1 MTRSSNSP
9 LTPQFQEPEQE
20 FRRRRRHARLMA
32 DIANLSLEEYASR
45 TQEETG
51 QGLVRPTIPDRT
63 HFEIKGQFLHLLRE
77 TLFTGKDAED
87 ANQHVES
94 VLEIADYFHIPG
106 VTKDAVML
114 RMDDETLYDAWD
126 RYKEMLQNCPQHD
139 LNPHQVVQT
148 FYNGINVTTR
158 QMVDSQGPIPK
169 KTPADGYALI
179 EELAQHSHQWHSSR
193 DSSLRKKP
201 SDEQADGLAALNAKL
216 DALGRDMK
224 KESVCYSSGDR
235 FDERRPRNNNWKPY
249 EEYKKDQAEK
259 YKQSGQGYYQREP
272 SFHPQSQPEKK
283 PSFEEMMAR
292 FAEASDKRHRSTEEL
307 VKKMGVTTESAL
319 RNQQASIL
327 NIETQVGQISRVLH
341 ERFPG
346 TLPSNTE
353 QNPNA
358 HVKAISTRSG
368 KILEPSIPINT
379 DSSSKTQESK
389 KIPEKNEEEA
399 EERPPP
405 TPVKS
410 YKPPVPYP
418 QRLKKEKQE
427 EEYKKFLEHIKSLHI
442 NIPFVEAVAQMPK
455 YAKFLKDLLTNRKKL
470 EEASNVILNEQC
482 SAAMLNKLPKKMTD
496 PGSLTLPCQFGN
508 LTFSHALADSGA
520 SINLMPYSFYSK
532 LDLPEPKPTR
542 MAIHLANKSITY
554 PRGIVE
560 DLLVKV
566 DKFVFP
572 ADFVV
577 LDMEEDEQVPII
589 LGRPFLST
597 ARALVDIR
605 ESKLTL
611 RVGTDAITFG
621 IDQSMKHSKTCDDA
635 VYFVDTFDTILEDEL
650 QELEKRNLESM
661 MPMEEEE
668 FNANEEIEKLE
679 KLLKVP
685 SNSSTTNEN
694 QDSEPKTPNLNTL
707 HPHLEYAYLD
717 ESMQLP
723 VIINAFL
730 SIAEKTKLVAVLK
743 KRKRIIYPISD
754 SPWVS
759 PIHAVPKNGGITVL
773 KNEKDELIPTRTV
786 TGWRVCIDYRK
797 LNDATRKDHFPLP
810 FIDQMLERLA
820 GKTYYCFLDGFSRY
834 FQIPIDPLD
843 QEKTTFT
850 CPYGTFAYRRMPF
863 GLCNAPATFQRCMTA
878 IFHEMVGD
886 FMEVFMD
893 DFSVFGDT
901 FDECLTSLDKMLERC
916 EKTNLVLNWEKC
928 NFMVQEGI
936 VLGHKVSKQGIEVD
950 KAKDFSKIARPLTQ
964 LLLKEVKF
972 EFSTECLNS
981 FNTLKENLV
990 SSPILIAPNW
1000 NLPFELMCDAS
1011 DYAVGAVLG
1020 QRVEKHFQP
1029 IFYAS
1034 KTLNPAQE
1042 NYTTT
1047 EKELLA
1053 VVYAFDKFRPYL
1065 ILSKTTVFTDHSAL
1079 KYLFSKQDAKPRLIR
1094 WILLLQEFDL
1104 EIKDKPGME
1113 NVAADHLSRL
1123 ENPKMEQL
1131 KETDIND
1138 NFPDE

>member
-9 LTPQFQEPEQE
+9 LTPQFQEPERE
-20 FRRRRRHARLMA
+20 FRRRWRHAKLMA

-51 QGLVRPTIPDRT
+51 QGLVRPTIPDGT

-114 RMDDETLYDAWD
+114 RVFPITLQGAAKRWLMAEPPRTIKTWEELKTKFIKQFSPPSKIAKMKAKIQNFQQMDDETLYDAWD

-201 SDEQADGLAALNAKL
+201 SDDQADGLAALNAKL

-224 KESVCYSSGDR
+224 KVNQTIHAIQVGCDNCSGPHIAKDCPLDEDGKRKESVCYSSGDR
-235 FDERRPRNNNWKPY
+235 FDERRPRNSNWKPY

-272 SFHPQSQPEKK
+272 TFDPQRQPEKK
-283 PSFEEMMAR
+283 PNFEEMMSR
-292 FAEASDKRHRSTEEL
+292 FAEASDKRHRATEEL
-307 VKKMGVTTESAL
+307 VKKIGVTTESSL

-327 NIETQVGQISRVLH
+327 NIETQIGQIARVLH

-358 HVKAISTRSG
+358 QVNAITTRSG
-368 KILEPSIPINT
+368 KISEPLILINT
-379 DSSSKTQESK
+379 NSSSKTQESEK
-389 KIPEKNEEEA
+389 LPEKNKEEA

-427 EEYKKFLEHIKSLHI
+427 EEYMKFLEHIKSLHI

-455 YAKFLKDLLTNRKKL
+455 YAKFLKDLLSNRKKL
-470 EEASNVILNEQC
+470 EEVSNVILNEQC
-482 SAAMLNKLPKKMTD
+482 SAAMLNKLPKKLTD
-496 PGSLTLPCQFGN
+496 PGNFTIPCQFGN
-508 LTFSHALADSGA
+508 LTLSHALADSGA
-520 SINLMPYSFYSK
+520 SINLMPFSFYSK

-542 MAIHLANKSITY
+542 MAIHLANKSVTY

-589 LGRPFLST
+589 LGRPFLNT
-597 ARALVDIR
+597 ARALVDIH

-611 RVGTDAITFG
+611 RVGSDAITFG
-621 IDQSMKHSKTCDDA
+621 IDQSIKHSKTCANA
-635 VYFVDTFDTILEDEL
+635 VYFVDAIETHLKNEL
-650 QELEKRNLESM
+650 QELERGNLESM
-661 MPMEEEE
+661 IQLDK
-668 FNANEEIEKLE
+668 N
-679 KLLKVP
+679 
-685 SNSSTTNEN
+685 
-694 QDSEPKTPNLNTL
+694 
-707 HPHLEYAYLD
+707 D
-717 ESMQLP
+717 ESFK
-723 VIINAFL
+723 V
-730 SIAEKTKLVAVLK
+730 
-743 KRKRIIYPISD
+743 
-754 SPWVS
+754 
-759 PIHAVPKNGGITVL
+759 NGH
-773 KNEKDELIPTRTV
+773 
-786 TGWRVCIDYRK
+786 RVKHYE
-797 LNDATRKDHFPLP
+797 
-810 FIDQMLERLA
+810 Q
-820 GKTYYCFLDGFSRY
+820 G
-834 FQIPIDPLD
+834 
-843 QEKTTFT
+843 
-850 CPYGTFAYRRMPF
+850 
-863 GLCNAPATFQRCMTA
+863 
-878 IFHEMVGD
+878 V
-886 FMEVFMD
+886 
-893 DFSVFGDT
+893 
-901 FDECLTSLDKMLERC
+901 RC
-916 EKTNLVLNWEKC
+916 E
-928 NFMVQEGI
+928 EGED
-936 VLGHKVSKQGIEVD
+936 V
-950 KAKDFSKIARPLTQ
+950 PL
-964 LLLKEVKF
+964 
-972 EFSTECLNS
+972 SN
-981 FNTLKENLV
+981 
-990 SSPILIAPNW
+990 I
-1000 NLPFELMCDAS
+1000 
-1011 DYAVGAVLG
+1011 
-1020 QRVEKHFQP
+1020 
-1029 IFYAS
+1029 
-1034 KTLNPAQE
+1034 
-1042 NYTTT
+1042 
-1047 EKELLA
+1047 
-1053 VVYAFDKFRPYL
+1053 
-1065 ILSKTTVFTDHSAL
+1065 
-1079 KYLFSKQDAKPRLIR
+1079 
-1094 WILLLQEFDL
+1094 
-1104 EIKDKPGME
+1104 
-1113 NVAADHLSRL
+1113 
-1123 ENPKMEQL
+1123 
-1131 KETDIND
+1131 
-1138 NFPDE
+1138 